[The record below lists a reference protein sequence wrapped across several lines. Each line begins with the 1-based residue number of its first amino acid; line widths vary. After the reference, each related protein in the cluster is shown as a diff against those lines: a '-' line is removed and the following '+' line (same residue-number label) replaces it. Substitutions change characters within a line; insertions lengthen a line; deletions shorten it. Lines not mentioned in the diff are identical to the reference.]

1 MNKKYSYLIWNVR
14 DLKEDSL
21 YRNDWN
27 YIHYKGKANNE
38 IHDEWTFDEF

>member
-1 MNKKYSYLIWNVR
+1 MNKKYLYLILNVR
-14 DLKEDSL
+14 GLKEDSL

-27 YIHYKGKANNE
+27 YMYYEGNANNE